1 MLRMIQGAVV
11 RREFDHTYLLVPA
24 KLSQTED
31 YPFLMITQNNIA
43 GVLPCR
49 LRYLEDSPYYGYD
62 ISSKRPLGEEYQ
74 DKRLHFEEI
83 KNLFYQIS
91 SILKG
96 AEEYLLEK
104 EGFLLSPE
112 YIYMDLE
119 TDALFCLYLPGV
131 EEESELGK
139 ERYRALADF
148 LLDKAEHKD
157 EHAVNC
163 VYQFYKMSKE
173 TYFSFESFL
182 SFLQKEELL
191 FQAEKRRREEKK
203 QVQESQS
210 SNGERELVEEDY
222 SRKLHVYE
230 EKEIEP
236 DFREIRWL
244 SVIITAVLGFCLLA
258 FYLFVPY
265 LRYFALY
272 LLLPGIC
279 FIVVAA
285 VLAGRNIYGIYQNK
299 KETDWIMPT
308 EEVTVEEYFDDMLD
322 NETVFF
328 EDEICYHLK
337 WKEGHFSKEFYLKD
351 LPVTVGKM
359 KGSVGICIEDASIS
373 RLHACFK
380 EQGKEIV
387 LQDLDSTNGTYVNGK
402 QLDPGEVTIIRR
414 SDEIQFGKIIV
425 NVV

>member
-1 MLRMIQGAVV
+1 M
-11 RREFDHTYLLVPA
+11 
-24 KLSQTED
+24 
-31 YPFLMITQNNIA
+31 
-43 GVLPCR
+43 
-49 LRYLEDSPYYGYD
+49 
-62 ISSKRPLGEEYQ
+62 
-74 DKRLHFEEI
+74 
-83 KNLFYQIS
+83 
-91 SILKG
+91 
-96 AEEYLLEK
+96 
-104 EGFLLSPE
+104 LSPE

-139 ERYRALADF
+139 ERYRELADF

-173 TYFSFESFL
+173 NYFSFESFL

-203 QVQESQS
+203 QVQETER

-244 SVIITAVLGFCLLA
+244 PVIITASIGFCLLA
-258 FYLFVPY
+258 LYLFVPY

-272 LLLPGIC
+272 LLLPSIC
-279 FIVVAA
+279 FIVVTA
-285 VLAGRNIYGIYQNK
+285 VLAGRNVYGIYQNK
-299 KETDWIMPT
+299 KETDWIMPAK
-308 EEVTVEEYFDDMLD
+308 EVTVDEYFDDMLD
-322 NETVFF
+322 NETVYF
-328 EDEICYHLK
+328 EDELCYHLK
-337 WKEGHFSKEFYLKD
+337 WKEGHFSKEFYLKE

-359 KGSVGICIEDASIS
+359 KGNVGLCIEDASIS

-380 EQGKEIV
+380 DQGKEIV
-387 LQDLDSTNGTYVNGK
+387 LQDLDSTNGTYVNGRR
-402 QLDPGEVTIIRR
+402 LASGEVTVIRR